1 MEEEGREGKGRDM
14 SKQQQ
19 FIAGFTGFAL
29 IAAYS
34 WIMTAAEGTI
44 ASWAWMI
51 LAAAIVLLVST
62 ARSVNAGN
70 AEHRGD

>member
-1 MEEEGREGKGRDM
+1 M

-19 FIAGFTGFAL
+19 LTAGFTGFVL

-34 WIMTAAEGTI
+34 WIMTAAEGTV

-51 LAAAIVLLVST
+51 LAAAIVLLVAT
-62 ARSVNAGN
+62 ARSVAAAD